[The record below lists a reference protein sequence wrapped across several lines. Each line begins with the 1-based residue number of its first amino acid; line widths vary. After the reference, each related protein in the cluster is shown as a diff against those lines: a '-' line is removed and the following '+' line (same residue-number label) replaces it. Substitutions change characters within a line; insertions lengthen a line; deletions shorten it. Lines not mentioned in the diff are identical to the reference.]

1 MHVIYGETINDV
13 IMKLLEKV
21 LNEGVRVSTR
31 NGDAITIYDVS
42 MILRNPRSR
51 HLSLAGRKTTYSP
64 HLLKPYGYLQAITEL
79 NHI

>member
-21 LNEGVRVSTR
+21 LNEGVRISTR

-51 HLSLAGRKTTYSP
+51 H
-64 HLLKPYGYLQAITEL
+64 
-79 NHI
+79 